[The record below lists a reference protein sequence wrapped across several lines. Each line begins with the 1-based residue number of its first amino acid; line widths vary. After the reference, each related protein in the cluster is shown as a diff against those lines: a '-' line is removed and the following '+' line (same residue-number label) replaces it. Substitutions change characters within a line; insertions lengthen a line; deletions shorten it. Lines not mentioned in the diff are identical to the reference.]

1 MAYEYDTK
9 AVLLDL
15 MKDGENK
22 LCVECATPH
31 PQWCSLSYGTYLCLS
46 CSGIHRSLGVHI
58 SFVRSTS
65 MDKFTPA
72 QLERMKAGGNAKW
85 RQWIEA
91 SPEYEKRMSIPDKYN
106 THAAAQF
113 RDKLLAEAE
122 GRSWSPADTP
132 APVPSSSSSSNQ
144 TGLRKPR
151 TNIPFRGASPSA
163 GISSSDTSY
172 NQPRS
177 EYAASNDPQPDQKT
191 MNETYFSRLGAANE
205 SRPDHLPPSQGGKY
219 AGFGSSGP
227 TFTPSPSTSSKTLPS
242 FDDLRDDPGSALSKG
257 WGFLGSA
264 LAQVGRAVQENVLQ
278 PTLEKAGDPHLQ
290 SQLSGFVAKA
300 GTVLGEASR
309 TGGGYL
315 ASGLQTSSQYLKRE
329 VGVDVGDMGAGF
341 VDRATGRGAG
351 QGYAQVGGHQ
361 APEGTDGHEADF
373 FNEHMGSFASP
384 SHSTTQHSYG
394 ENLRNESSSYGED
407 QGQDGWAKMAPSAM
421 AARSGTGALSAG
433 SNGGGRNSPA
443 LSVPSSGSRGLT
455 RTPSPRG
462 GASATIKP
470 TATAAPKK
478 KDDDWDEW

>member
-72 QLERMKAGGNAKW
+72 QLGRMKAGGNLKW

-91 SPEYEKRMSIPDKYN
+91 SPEYEKGMSIPDKYN

-132 APVPSSSSSSNQ
+132 APVASSSSSSNQ

-151 TNIPFRGASPSA
+151 TNIPIRGASPSA
-163 GISSSDTSY
+163 SSDTSY

-177 EYAASNDPQPDQKT
+177 EYAASNDQPPDQRT
-191 MNETYFSRLGAANE
+191 MNETYFSRLGAAND
-205 SRPDHLPPSQGGKY
+205 SRPEHLPPSQGGKY
-219 AGFGSSGP
+219 AGFGSGGP
-227 TFTPSPSTSSKTLPS
+227 AFTPSQSTSSKALPS

-264 LAQVGRAVQENVLQ
+264 LAQVGRTVQENVLQ
-278 PTLEKAGDPHLQ
+278 PTLEKAVDPNLQ
-290 SQLSGFVAKA
+290 SQLSGFVSKA
-300 GTVLGEASR
+300 GNVLGEASR

-315 ASGLQTSSQYLKRE
+315 AAGLQTSSQYLKRE

-351 QGYAQVGGHQ
+351 QGYVQVGGHQ
-361 APEGTDGHEADF
+361 APEGTEDHEADF

-384 SHSTTQHSYG
+384 SITSANHNAYG
-394 ENLRNESSSYGED
+394 ANSRNESSSFGDE
-407 QGQDGWAKMAPSAM
+407 QGQDSWAKMAPSAT
-421 AARSGTGALSAG
+421 AARSGGAVSAG

-443 LSVPSSGSRGLT
+443 LAVPVVTGSRGLT

-462 GASATIKP
+462 GASAATKP
-470 TATAAPKK
+470 VAAAAPKK